1 MTFVDNIFVSYNF
14 VKLSRHAAG
23 RNPRAIRSTL
33 PQSWIDDYESWMT
46 SCCTYN
52 TNTANISSDPRV
64 VNYTVC
70 QSNYDDDCGFLNEQK
85 CSTNTIQIK
94 KNESSPADF
103 QENIAWFLDDS
114 PGESCATAGKAAYR
128 WVTD

>member
-1 MTFVDNIFVSYNF
+1 MV
-14 VKLSRHAAG
+14 VKKTAFRHAVSWY
-23 RNPRAIRSTL
+23 PPAIRSTF

-52 TNTANISSDPRV
+52 TNTANVSIDDPRV

-70 QSNYDDDCGFLNEQK
+70 QSNYEDECGFLNTAK
-85 CSTNTIQIK
+85 CSTNTISIT

-128 WVTD
+128 CETD